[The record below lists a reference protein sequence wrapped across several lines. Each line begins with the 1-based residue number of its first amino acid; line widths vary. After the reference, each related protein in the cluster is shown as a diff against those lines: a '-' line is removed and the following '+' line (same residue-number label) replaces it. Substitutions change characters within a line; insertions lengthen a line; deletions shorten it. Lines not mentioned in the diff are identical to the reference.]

1 MLFDKLLPPCKI
13 HMIGIGGVSMSG
25 LAEILKNKGYTV
37 TGSDIN
43 KSHLTD
49 TLIQNDIQVF
59 FGHDEKN
66 VIGADAVI
74 YTAAIKKDNPEYH
87 YAEINNIPLIE
98 RSVLLG
104 EVTKMFNNTVAI
116 AGTHGKTTTTSML
129 SVAFLRGNMDP
140 TISVGGEVPAIN
152 SNYKIGNSQYFL
164 TEACEY
170 VESFLTLSPHC
181 AVILN
186 IEEDHLD
193 YYKDIHHIKS
203 AFNKFSGKIDD
214 TGFLVINND
223 DINCKDIVTTA
234 NRVTFGIETPSMF
247 MAKNINMN
255 SDFTK
260 FDFVENGE
268 KIATVKLIVPGKHNI
283 YNALAC
289 LSVCKLYN
297 VPIEKAIDA
306 LSDFTGA
313 KRRFEFKGNK
323 NGVLIYDDYA
333 HHPSEI
339 KATLK
344 AAKSKRKN
352 KIWCVFQPHTY
363 TRTKALLN
371 EFAEAFYDADNV
383 IITDIYAAREKNTG
397 EINSNDLVNKIATT
411 SNNAIYIKDFE
422 SIISYLTEH
431 AEKDDLIFTVG
442 AGNVYKIGEA
452 LLKWFFK
459 SKNPLKDRLRGFF
472 DTY

>member
-25 LAEILKNKGYTV
+25 LAEILKNKGYIV

-43 KSHLTD
+43 STHLTD
-49 TLIQNDIQVF
+49 TLTENNIPVF
-59 FGHDEKN
+59 FNHDEKN

-74 YTAAIKKDNPEYH
+74 YTAAIKKDNPEYL
-87 YAEINNIPLIE
+87 YAQINNIPLIE

-104 EVTKMFNNTVAI
+104 EITKMFNNTIAI

-129 SVAFLRGNMDP
+129 SVAFLEANMDP
-140 TISVGGEVPAIN
+140 TISVGGELPAIN
-152 SNYKIGNSQYFL
+152 SNYKIGNSEYFL

-181 AVILN
+181 AIILN

-193 YYKDIHHIKS
+193 YYKDINHIIS
-203 AFNKFSGKIDD
+203 SFNKFADKIDSN
-214 TGFLVINND
+214 GYLVINND
-223 DINCKDIVTTA
+223 DTNCA
-234 NRVTFGIETPSMF
+234 NVSSQASRITFGIETPSRF

-255 SDFTK
+255 SDFTE
-260 FDFVENGE
+260 FDFVENDKTIT
-268 KIATVKLIVPGKHNI
+268 KIKLIVPGKHNI

-297 VPIEKAIDA
+297 LPIEKVVDA
-306 LSDFTGA
+306 LSTFTGA
-313 KRRFEFKGNK
+313 KRRFEFKGSK
-323 NGVLIYDDYA
+323 NGILIYDDYA

-344 AAKSKRKN
+344 AAKSKQKN

-371 EFAEAFYDADNV
+371 EFSESFYDADTV
-383 IITDIYAAREKNTG
+383 IITDIYAAREKDTG
-397 EINSNDLVNKIATT
+397 EISAKDLVDKISST

-422 SIISYLTEH
+422 NIESYLVEN
-431 AEKDDLIFTVG
+431 AKENDLVFTIG
-442 AGNVYKIGEA
+442 AGNVYKIGED
-452 LLKWFFK
+452 LL
-459 SKNPLKDRLRGFF
+459 R
-472 DTY
+472 

>member
-1 MLFDKLLPPCKI
+1 
-13 HMIGIGGVSMSG
+13 MIGIGGVSMSG
-25 LAEILKNKGYTV
+25 LAEILKNKGYIV

-43 KSHLTD
+43 KTHLTD
-49 TLIQNDIQVF
+49 TLIENNIPVF
-59 FGHDEKN
+59 FNHDEKN

-104 EVTKMFNNTVAI
+104 EVTKMFSNTIAI

-129 SVAFLRGNMDP
+129 SVAFLESNADP
-140 TISVGGEVPAIN
+140 TISVGGELPAIN
-152 SNYKIGNSQYFL
+152 SNYKIGNSDYFI

-181 AVILN
+181 AIILN

-193 YYKDIHHIKS
+193 YYKDINHIKS
-203 AFNKFSGKIDD
+203 SFNKFANKIDTD
-214 TGFLVINND
+214 GYLVINND
-223 DINCKDIVTTA
+223 DENCQDISSNATKI
-234 NRVTFGIETPSMF
+234 TFGINNNSKF
-247 MAKNINMN
+247 MAKNIDMN
-255 SDFTK
+255 SEFTK
-260 FDFVENGE
+260 FDFVEDGN
-268 KIATVKLIVPGKHNI
+268 KLATVKLIVPGKHNV

-289 LSVCKLYN
+289 LATCQIYKL
-297 VPIEKAIDA
+297 PINKVIDA
-306 LSDFTGA
+306 LSTFTGA

-323 NGVLIYDDYA
+323 NGILIYDDYA

-363 TRTKALLN
+363 TRTKALLT
-371 EFAEAFYDADNV
+371 EFSESFYDADNV
-383 IITDIYAAREKNTG
+383 IITDIYAAREKDTG
-397 EINSNDLVNKIATT
+397 EVSAKDLVDKISLT
-411 SNNAIYIKDFE
+411 SKNAIYIKDFE
-422 SIISYLTEH
+422 NIVSYLKEN
-431 AEKDDLIFTVG
+431 AENDDLVFTIG
-442 AGNVYKIGEA
+442 AGNVYKIGEE
-452 LLKWFFK
+452 LLI
-459 SKNPLKDRLRGFF
+459 G
-472 DTY
+472 